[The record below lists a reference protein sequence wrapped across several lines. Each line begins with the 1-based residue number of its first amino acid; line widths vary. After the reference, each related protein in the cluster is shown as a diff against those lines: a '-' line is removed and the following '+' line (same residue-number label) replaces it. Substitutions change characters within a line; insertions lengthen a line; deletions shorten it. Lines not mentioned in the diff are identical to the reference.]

1 MGHRNIASD
10 DPSHTRHWIECAQN
24 NGIGLSTLCG
34 TRRLMKMVF
43 VIRRD
48 SGLDDRAREE

>member
-10 DPSHTRHWIECAQN
+10 DSSHTRQWNECAQN

-34 TRRLMKMVF
+34 TRRLMKMVYD
-43 VIRRD
+43 IRRD
-48 SGLDDRAREE
+48 SGLDDRMREE